1 MPNEKTYREARISI
15 PATTPYRYSEGNTRP
30 NYFILVNNSATTVYV
45 GISPNVSASQFEMIV
60 PPYGTRTYARP
71 DAPNELWLYGT
82 GDTSLFIASM
92 ERDFDPTMIAQ
103 TQEIAANPASGLLGV
118 IDVRNILNAL
128 PAGTNVIG
136 HVIVD
141 TLPALAAGTAAI
153 GSVTTDA
160 VKPATTPAI
169 YTVTMTNADT
179 EYSQSLPANCKKFR
193 LSMVE
198 NDAVYRVAF
207 VTGKVATPTA
217 PYITKQIG
225 QDVTHDGVLLAAQ
238 TLYFACATAG
248 KTIQIEA
255 WS

>member
-1 MPNEKTYREARISI
+1 MPSEKTYRENRIAL
-15 PATTPYRYSEGNTRP
+15 PATTPTRYSEGNTNP

-45 GISPNVSASQFEMIV
+45 GISPLVSSSSFEMIV

-71 DAPNELWLYGT
+71 DAPQELWLYAT

-92 ERDFDPTMIAQ
+92 ERDFEPGMIAQ

-118 IDVRNILNAL
+118 LDVRQLINAL

-141 TLPALAAGTAAI
+141 TLPALAAGANLI
-153 GSVTTDA
+153 GSVITDA
-160 VKPATTPAI
+160 VKPATTPAV
-169 YTVTMTNADT
+169 YNVVMTNADT
-179 EYSQSLPANCKKFR
+179 EYSQLLPANTKKFR

-198 NDAVYRVAF
+198 NDTAYRVAY

-217 PYITKQIG
+217 PYISKIIG
-225 QDVTHDGVLLAAQ
+225 SEIKEDGLNLASQ
-238 TLYFACATAG
+238 TIYFACGSAG

-255 WS
+255 WT